1 MSTAT
6 AMVTAGLCL
15 AGVGIAAGGGAP
27 GPVCLVIALLGFV
40 ALLRTLSR
48 LVIVYV
54 TVVTI
59 TMVVA
64 GRIVS
69 ANALL
74 VPSAIPAP
82 RDDLADT
89 CAALWIAVAATA
101 GTISAHRARRRR
113 ARRHATGGA
122 AAAEATSAEAAAL
135 RMTWGVLAL
144 SALAAAG
151 QAFLLAAGA
160 VGVSAQYAGGTSG
173 AGYPGLLAAAGPVL
187 AGAALVSA
195 HADRTSDPEH
205 PTGPRRTAGP
215 KHPTGPRRT
224 AGPGR
229 TAGTRRIGGL
239 GRMPS
244 IGLRTAAWAMFAVQ
258 AVLLVL
264 TGFRG
269 AAPQLCL
276 AALLAGAGVG
286 ADRGVLADARGGQRT
301 GRCPV
306 WLSRAGRAVL
316 AVSVIGGLF
325 VAGSIVR
332 SDLADASGYQF
343 GASNPT
349 SGPLG
354 TVVVRRLDYRPYLLR
369 ALELR
374 DDPGARAA
382 VRLDDQLGVL
392 VPRFLYPNKPTAD
405 QGRRL
410 SHAVFDLPPDL
421 PTSSTITAFGD
432 GVINLGLVGAMLLI
446 GAWVLVLD
454 TMFRAAGR
462 GRSVAACALRIM
474 VLQAA
479 FDTATPPIMQL
490 ATSLRALGI
499 LSLLLATLAML
510 TRRIRP
516 ATASASQPGV
526 VAAHPTSRAV
536 SPPVPAVRAGAAA
549 VPTGGRGPS
558 SATRR
563 PALWPAWPTQR
574 GATDAHPG
582 SSGTATER
590 DHAQK
595 W

>member
-15 AGVGIAAGGGAP
+15 TGVGVAAGGGAP
-27 GPVCLVIALLGFV
+27 GLVCLVIALLGFV
-40 ALLRTLSR
+40 SLLRTLSR

-82 RDDLADT
+82 RDDL
-89 CAALWIAVAATA
+89 
-101 GTISAHRARRRR
+101 
-113 ARRHATGGA
+113 
-122 AAAEATSAEAAAL
+122 
-135 RMTWGVLAL
+135 
-144 SALAAAG
+144 
-151 QAFLLAAGA
+151 
-160 VGVSAQYAGGTSG
+160 
-173 AGYPGLLAAAGPVL
+173 
-187 AGAALVSA
+187 
-195 HADRTSDPEH
+195 
-205 PTGPRRTAGP
+205 
-215 KHPTGPRRT
+215 
-224 AGPGR
+224 
-229 TAGTRRIGGL
+229 
-239 GRMPS
+239 
-244 IGLRTAAWAMFAVQ
+244 
-258 AVLLVL
+258 
-264 TGFRG
+264 
-269 AAPQLCL
+269 
-276 AALLAGAGVG
+276 
-286 ADRGVLADARGGQRT
+286 
-301 GRCPV
+301 
-306 WLSRAGRAVL
+306 
-316 AVSVIGGLF
+316 
-325 VAGSIVR
+325 
-332 SDLADASGYQF
+332 
-343 GASNPT
+343 
-349 SGPLG
+349 
-354 TVVVRRLDYRPYLLR
+354 
-369 ALELR
+369 
-374 DDPGARAA
+374 
-382 VRLDDQLGVL
+382 
-392 VPRFLYPNKPTAD
+392 
-405 QGRRL
+405 
-410 SHAVFDLPPDL
+410 
-421 PTSSTITAFGD
+421 
-432 GVINLGLVGAMLLI
+432 

-499 LSLLLATLAML
+499 LGLLLATLAML

-582 SSGTATER
+582 RSGTATER